1 MATLYEIAGE
11 FQRLY
16 ETADEYD
23 WTPEEIADTLEGM
36 EYELEEK
43 ADDYAKVIRSIEGD
57 IASLKAEIDRLT
69 ARKKTMENNIKNMK
83 QSLEMAMRAAGKQKI
98 KTKLF
103 NFSIQKNPPALKIDQ
118 PEAIPTEYLIPQ
130 DPKIDSTAIK
140 KMLKGL
146 DENQF
151 CLWAH
156 LEQSES
162 LRIR

>member
-1 MATLYEIAGE
+1 MATLYEIAEE

-16 ETADEYD
+16 ALADEMD
-23 WTPEEIADTLEGM
+23 LSPEDIADTVEGLD
-36 EYELEEK
+36 YELEDK
-43 ADDYAKVIRSIEGD
+43 ADAYGKVIRSLEGD
-57 IASLKAEIDRLT
+57 IASLKAEIDRLG
-69 ARKKTMENNIKNMK
+69 ARKKTIENNIKNMK
-83 QSLEMAMRAAGKQKI
+83 QSLEMAMRASGKQKI